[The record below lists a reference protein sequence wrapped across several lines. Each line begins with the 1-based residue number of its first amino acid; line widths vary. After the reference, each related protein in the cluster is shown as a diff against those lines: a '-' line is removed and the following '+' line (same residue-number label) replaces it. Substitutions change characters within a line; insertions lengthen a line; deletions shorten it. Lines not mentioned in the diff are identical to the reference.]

1 MGSFPRATRGR
12 DEDRQWAHFPE
23 PLGGE
28 TRTGQRSLVRLRC
41 RAHRARFLR
50 HGNQAIHSANFDHL
64 RVSTLPLTAITT
76 ACFCPT
82 KTTNFLP
89 RVMPVYRRFRRSIM

>member
-41 RAHRARFLR
+41 RAHRALYGRDADDVQIAYVLAR
-50 HGNQAIHSANFDHL
+50 LQV
-64 RVSTLPLTAITT
+64 RVSLLPQ
-76 ACFCPT
+76 CYPT
-82 KTTNFLP
+82 DPLSSP
-89 RVMPVYRRFRRSIM
+89 PECRRA